1 MTRFAIRYGVLPRLV
16 DVTTLLDGG
25 LSEAAGWL
33 PADGERFGYLA
44 VTGGPLA
51 ETLTCRAG
59 TVTVRERNTVRI
71 EADLVAV
78 LDGRLA
84 ERRIEPTTLPF
95 DFVGGYLGDL
105 AGPAD
110 SVWTFVDR
118 LIAFDH
124 QDQRSYLL
132 AVEDGRS
139 GVRAAAD
146 YWIADTL
153 RRLRWLPAGAA
164 DGSPEPR
171 RVRRYRAQLAV
182 GESCGRLLLETQ
194 PGEGEGYL
202 GLAGVLELTVP
213 EPIELPA
220 PRPAVALSAVG

>member
-1 MTRFAIRYGVLPRLV
+1 MTRFAIRYGVLPKLV
-16 DVTTLLDGG
+16 DLTALLDGG
-25 LSEAAGWL
+25 LPEADGWL
-33 PADGERFGYLA
+33 PADGGRFGYLA
-44 VTGGPLA
+44 VAGGPLA
-51 ETLTCRAG
+51 ETLSCRAG
-59 TVTVRERNTVRI
+59 TVTVRERDAVRI
-71 EADLVAV
+71 EAELVAL

-124 QDQRSYLL
+124 QDQRTYLV

-153 RRLRWLPAGAA
+153 RRLRWLPGSAVAA
-164 DGSPEPR
+164 VPDARP
-171 RVRRYRAQLAV
+171 VRRYRSQLAV
-182 GESCGRLLLETQ
+182 GESCARLLSETQ
-194 PGEGEGYL
+194 PGTGYL
-202 GLAGVLELTVP
+202 GLAGVMELTVP
-213 EPIELPA
+213 EPVALPA
-220 PRPAVALSAVG
+220 SQPAVALSAVG

>member
-1 MTRFAIRYGVLPRLV
+1 MTGFAIRYGVLPKLV
-16 DVTTLLDGG
+16 DISALLDGG
-25 LSEAAGWL
+25 LPEADGWL
-33 PADGERFGYLA
+33 AADGDRFGYLA
-44 VTGGPLA
+44 VSGGPLT
-51 ETLTCRAG
+51 ETVTCRAG
-59 TVTVRERNTVRI
+59 IVTVRERDTVRI

-84 ERRIEPTTLPF
+84 ERRIQPTTLPF
-95 DFVGGYLGDL
+95 DFVGGYLGDV

-124 QDQRSYLL
+124 QDQRTYLL

-139 GVRAAAD
+139 RVRSAAD

-153 RRLRWLPAGAA
+153 LRLRWLP
-164 DGSPEPR
+164 DGSAAAVPELRP
-171 RVRRYRAQLAV
+171 VRRYRTQLAM

-194 PGEGEGYL
+194 SGEGYL
-202 GLAGVLELTVP
+202 GLAGVMELAVP
-213 EPIELPA
+213 EPAELPS
-220 PRPAVALSAVG
+220 PQPVALSAAG

>member
-16 DVTTLLDGG
+16 DVTALLDGA
-25 LSEAAGWL
+25 LPEAAGWL

-44 VTGGPLA
+44 VAGGPLA

-59 TVTVRERNTVRI
+59 TVTVRERDTVRI

-84 ERRIEPTTLPF
+84 ERRIEPTMLPF

-105 AGPAD
+105 TGPTE

-118 LIAFDH
+118 LIALDH
-124 QDQRSYLL
+124 QDQRTYLL
-132 AVEDGRS
+132 TVEDGRS

-153 RRLRWLPAGAA
+153 RRLRWLPVGAA
-164 DGSPEPR
+164 AVPDPR

-194 PGEGEGYL
+194 PGEGYL
-202 GLAGVLELTVP
+202 GLAGVMELTVP
-213 EPIELPA
+213 EPVELPG
-220 PRPAVALSAVG
+220 PQPAVRLSVAG

>member
-1 MTRFAIRYGVLPRLV
+1 MTRFAVRYGVLPKLV
-16 DVTTLLDGG
+16 DLAALLGGG
-25 LSEAAGWL
+25 LPEAGGWL
-33 PADGERFGYLA
+33 ATDRFSYLT

-51 ETLTCRAG
+51 ETLVCRAG
-59 TVTVRERNTVRI
+59 TVTVRERDAVRI

-105 AGPAD
+105 TGPAD

-124 QDQRSYLL
+124 QEQRTYLL

-153 RRLRWLPAGAA
+153 RRLRWLPGGAA
-164 DGSPEPR
+164 DVVPDARP
-171 RVRRYRAQLAV
+171 VRRYRTQLAV
-182 GESCGRLLLETQ
+182 GESCGRLLLET
-194 PGEGEGYL
+194 PSGEGYL
-202 GLAGVLELTVP
+202 GLAGVLELAVP
-213 EPIELPA
+213 EPIAPPA
-220 PRPAVALSAVG
+220 PIALSAAV

>member
-1 MTRFAIRYGVLPRLV
+1 MTRFAIRYGVLPTLV
-16 DVTTLLDGG
+16 DVTALLDGA
-25 LSEAAGWL
+25 LPEAAGWL

-59 TVTVRERNTVRI
+59 TVTVRERDTVRI

-84 ERRIEPTTLPF
+84 ERRIGPTTLPF

-105 AGPAD
+105 TGPAD

-118 LIAFDH
+118 LIAFDQ
-124 QDQRSYLL
+124 QDQRTYLL

-153 RRLRWLPAGAA
+153 RRLRWLPADSA
-164 DGSPEPR
+164 DVPPHPR

-194 PGEGEGYL
+194 PGEGYL

-213 EPIELPA
+213 EPVELPA
-220 PRPAVALSAVG
+220 PRPAVQLSAAG